1 MWFQYKKRT
10 SWILRCTYQNMPGK
24 QAFYNYHEGCQNLTV
39 TQAFVND
46 LLRFQNSQLGKNSF
60 LING

>member
-1 MWFQYKKRT
+1 
-10 SWILRCTYQNMPGK
+10 MPGK
-24 QAFYNYHEGCQNLTV
+24 QAFYNYHPGCQNLTV